1 MSSAMYKRSQDAIF
15 SEVGDDVVALH
26 IQRGQCYG
34 MEKVTADVW
43 NLLAE
48 PSDLERLCS
57 RLVER
62 YDVHPDECRA
72 DVARLLDQMLKEGLV
87 ERVVAAA

>member
-1 MSSAMYKRSQDAIF
+1 MNLPMYRRSQDAIF

-26 IQRGQCYG
+26 VHRGQCYG

-43 NLLAE
+43 NLLTE
-48 PSDLERLCS
+48 PSDMESICS

-62 YDVHPDECRA
+62 YEVQPEVCRA
-72 DVARLLDQMLKEGLV
+72 DVARLLDQLVKEGLV
-87 ERVVAAA
+87 ERVGPAA

>member
-1 MSSAMYKRSQDAIF
+1 MYKRSQNAIF

-34 MEKVTADVW
+34 MEKVAADVW

-48 PSDLERLCS
+48 PSDLESICS
-57 RLVER
+57 DLIER
-62 YDVHPDECRA
+62 YDVERNLCRT
-72 DVARLLDQMLKEGLV
+72 DVANLLEQMQSQGLIEKV
-87 ERVVAAA
+87 PSAA

>member
-1 MSSAMYKRSQDAIF
+1 MYKRSQDAIF

-34 MEKVTADVW
+34 MEKVTVDVW

-48 PSDLERLCS
+48 PSDLESLCS

-62 YDVHPDECRA
+62 YDVPPDECRA

-87 ERVVAAA
+87 ERVAAA